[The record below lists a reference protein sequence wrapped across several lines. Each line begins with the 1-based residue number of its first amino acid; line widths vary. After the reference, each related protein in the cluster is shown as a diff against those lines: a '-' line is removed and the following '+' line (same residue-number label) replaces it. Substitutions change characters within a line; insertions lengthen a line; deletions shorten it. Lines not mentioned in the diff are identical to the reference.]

1 MYVILL
7 QPVRLQAFCTEE
19 LCNEIKAQTNTPG
32 CGSPGWMVLL
42 KKKLKQKALNGQ
54 TARYLLLK
62 SRAIRQE
69 QCVVTLM
76 QPHFSAFWH
85 SSPSLNF

>member
-42 KKKLKQKALNGQ
+42 KKKTKTKGLKWTKSALS
-54 TARYLLLK
+54 TAK
-62 SRAIRQE
+62 VES
-69 QCVVTLM
+69 
-76 QPHFSAFWH
+76 
-85 SSPSLNF
+85 N